1 MGNRIDTRVV
11 LGSLRYKSAPDTNL
25 MFNVPLVQTNKE
37 NIEFDRNI
45 NIDLQQVFDDE
56 RQKSDTFRPACKFS
70 LLFNNS
76 YSGSTNYV
84 PLENN
89 LYYVNAVAAA
99 KLQCGYNPQ
108 TVLWSGFP
116 QYNEFDFVRTDYNVP
131 GYTQP
136 PNNHIT
142 FIPKSAS
149 SYNWNFFVSYAYDN
163 DFTKRLE
170 AIDQKSGQLLQWISG
185 GGIPF
190 IINNTTFNGQ
200 NLVSF
205 RCPVKHG
212 LSIGEHVKL
221 NFSYIG
227 IDTFQVYSLGDQK
240 SGSEEYIFNI
250 YNVGFTDAVF
260 VNNKKGFFKR
270 IIDIENPND
279 TTSQYYVRR
288 HKLLTNSQDA
298 VLVNAGFDQNIF
310 GNKKKFESSGFT
322 PNRVAR
328 VSTKEGSQSYTLS
341 FNKDININPIRDNQK
356 RPISEL
362 FFTVIW
368 KGYFGLM
375 FGTKKNPNDYL
386 GLKQGYEFNLPVD
399 PANNQ
404 PSSWWENLNS
414 LSDTTFPVGFYNTPL
429 GAGLGP
435 NSGPIP
441 FTYIESLKQN
451 DILDGD
457 LCEWNESEQKERV
470 ISKLYHKYRF
480 NPFVLSVTEP
490 QQSPSNMFGY
500 YYQPHYPIKIR
511 DYSDYIETG
520 SKQLTEGIPDYAFY
534 SQKTDSFIWR
544 DIYQYGF
551 INNGI
556 GVNYPFINGTHY
568 PYNYNI
574 FRIIPEGS
582 NYGIEGLTTDP
593 IIDGCE

>member
-99 KLQCGYNPQ
+99 KIQCVYNPQ

-116 QYNEFDFVRTDYNVP
+116 QYNEFDFIRTDYNVS

-170 AIDQKSGQLLQWISG
+170 AIDHKSGQLLQWISG
-185 GGIPF
+185 GGVPF
-190 IINNTTFNGQ
+190 IIINTTFNGQ

-250 YNVGFTDAVF
+250 YNVGFTGGVF
-260 VNNKKGFFKR
+260 VNNKKGGVRQEVFSLTYLPS
-270 IIDIENPND
+270 ISPVI
-279 TTSQYYVRR
+279 TTLACS
-288 HKLLTNSQDA
+288 
-298 VLVNAGFDQNIF
+298 
-310 GNKKKFESSGFT
+310 
-322 PNRVAR
+322 
-328 VSTKEGSQSYTLS
+328 
-341 FNKDININPIRDNQK
+341 
-356 RPISEL
+356 
-362 FFTVIW
+362 
-368 KGYFGLM
+368 
-375 FGTKKNPNDYL
+375 
-386 GLKQGYEFNLPVD
+386 
-399 PANNQ
+399 
-404 PSSWWENLNS
+404 
-414 LSDTTFPVGFYNTPL
+414 
-429 GAGLGP
+429 
-435 NSGPIP
+435 
-441 FTYIESLKQN
+441 
-451 DILDGD
+451 
-457 LCEWNESEQKERV
+457 
-470 ISKLYHKYRF
+470 
-480 NPFVLSVTEP
+480 
-490 QQSPSNMFGY
+490 
-500 YYQPHYPIKIR
+500 
-511 DYSDYIETG
+511 
-520 SKQLTEGIPDYAFY
+520 
-534 SQKTDSFIWR
+534 
-544 DIYQYGF
+544 
-551 INNGI
+551 
-556 GVNYPFINGTHY
+556 
-568 PYNYNI
+568 
-574 FRIIPEGS
+574 
-582 NYGIEGLTTDP
+582 
-593 IIDGCE
+593 